1 LVTAGVPGPHVV
13 TTIISS
19 VVHEPRVA
27 IGAEPSAQRELLLDV
42 GGLITATEENVD
54 WARVPL
60 KIGDSITIDLIDT
73 TTVDEPKNRRTR
85 ENQTKIVPAV
95 EGARLKPV
103 AVPGQS
109 SKRPRKPK

>member
-1 LVTAGVPGPHVV
+1 VTAGVPGPHVV

-19 VVHEPRVA
+19 VVREPRVA
-27 IGAEPSAQRELLLDV
+27 GGEPSAERELLLDV
-42 GGLITATEENVD
+42 GGLVTATEENVD

-60 KIGDSITIDLIDT
+60 KIGDSITIDVIDT
-73 TTVDEPKNRRTR
+73 STVDEPKKRRTR
-85 ENQTKIVPAV
+85 ENQKKIVPAL

-103 AVPGQS
+103 AAPGQR